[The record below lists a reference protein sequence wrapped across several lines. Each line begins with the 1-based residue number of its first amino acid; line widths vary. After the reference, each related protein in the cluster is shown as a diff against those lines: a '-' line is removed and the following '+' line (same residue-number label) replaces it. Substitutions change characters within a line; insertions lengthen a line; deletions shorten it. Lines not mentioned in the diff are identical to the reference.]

1 MGRIAATLEIARSS
15 WQVLK
20 ADKELMVLPV
30 LSGIASTVI
39 AATFLLPLLRTTD
52 GELDG
57 PGYVVLFVMYLVLA
71 YVTIF
76 FNAALV
82 GAAHERL
89 SGGDPTVGSALR
101 AAALRAGKIFPW
113 AVVSAT
119 VSIILRTLEERGG
132 AIGRIAAG
140 LAGMAWSVVT
150 FLVLPIIV
158 IEGASVGDAIRGSGR
173 LFKRTW
179 GENLAAH
186 VGFGLLG
193 FVATLPAVVLLVFA
207 GSSGLWPLIVVAVLW
222 VLIVAIVIATL
233 SGIFQTALYHYATAG
248 SVPGGHYR
256 DAVFAGAFAPRS
268 GGGWGGV

>member
-1 MGRIAATLEIARSS
+1 MGRIKATLEIARSS

-20 ADKELMVLPV
+20 ADKELMLLPV
-30 LSGIASTVI
+30 ISGLASLAI
-39 AATFLLPLLRTTD
+39 AATFLVPILTSTE

-57 PGYVVLFVMYLVLA
+57 VGYVALFVMYLVLS

-82 GAAHERL
+82 AAAHERL

-101 AAALRAGKIFPW
+101 GAALRAGKIFPW

-119 VSIILRTLEERGG
+119 VSIILRALEERGG

-158 IEGASVGDAIRGSGR
+158 IEGAAVGDAIRGSGR
-173 LFKRTW
+173 LFRRTW
-179 GENLAAH
+179 GENIAAQ

-193 FVATLPAVVLLVFA
+193 FAAVLPAIVLLVAA
-207 GSSGLWPLIVVAVLW
+207 GSSGLWPLVIVAVLW
-222 VLIVAIVIATL
+222 VVVVAVVIATL
-233 SGIFQTALYHYATAG
+233 SGIFQTALYHYATEG
-248 SVPGGHYR
+248 SVPGGFYR
-256 DAVFAGAFAPRS
+256 DGVFAGAFAPRRDR
-268 GGGWGGV
+268 GWGGV